1 MKKPRHAFLSLPL
14 GMCGLGRILLALP
27 GKIRRRTSASA
38 GILPAFARRI
48 QPGPFFAGLLLGA
61 VTMLGL
67 GQWAKRHDTFG
78 DRIRFFQAVSPERGI
93 YPTIDNLA
101 AFVRGKADPKKI
113 LVLVAGSS
121 ICLGIGQPEE
131 DLWSRKLQEKL
142 GQDFCV
148 VNVSFR
154 SNRFNLVGIPLMERL
169 RQEFPRY
176 IFISD
181 LWPLEMEPVPLRSQS
196 RRFPYNYIAWQE
208 LAYRLLRGK
217 PTAFQ
222 QAQDEYLAAAPA
234 QRSFMQEQILAGLW
248 EAATGASSIWNW
260 VGYRFLFTA
269 NPFLYPIRPVVL
281 KRDDERKEVFLPSPQ
296 RFQSNLIKE
305 LEALDGQIRA
315 AKTFLQ
321 SPKISTDATQD
332 PSHAF
337 WGNVSKLRTIF
348 LISSWASYYLNQ
360 MPPEDQSVYEAFIER
375 QAARLRTLG
384 FGTVVLGLDYP
395 HSFYVDGQHFS
406 WEAAPAMAAAVAKEV
421 RRVSRE
427 RGY

>member
-1 MKKPRHAFLSLPL
+1 MKQPRHAFLSLPL
-14 GMCGLGRILLALP
+14 GMCSLGSTLLALP
-27 GKIRRRTSASA
+27 GKIRGRASASA
-38 GILPAFARRI
+38 GILSAFAGRI
-48 QPGPFFAGLLLGA
+48 QPRPFFTGLLLGA
-61 VTMLGL
+61 MTMLGL
-67 GQWAKRHDTFG
+67 GHWTKQHDTYG
-78 DRIRFFQAVSPERGI
+78 DRIRFFQAITPEKGV

-101 AFVRGKADPKKI
+101 AFVRGKADRKKI
-113 LVLVAGSS
+113 LVLIAGSS
-121 ICLGIGQPEE
+121 ISLGVGQPEE
-131 DLWSRKLQEKL
+131 DLWSRKLQEDL
-142 GQDFCV
+142 GEGFSV

-208 LAYRLLRGK
+208 LAYRLLRGE

-222 QAQDEYLAAAPA
+222 QARGEYLAATPA
-234 QRSFMQEQILAGLW
+234 QRSFIQEQILAGLW
-248 EAATGASSIWNW
+248 EAATGASAFWNW
-260 VGYRFLFTA
+260 VGYRCLFTA
-269 NPFLYPIRPVVL
+269 NPFLYPMRPVVF

-296 RFQSNLIKE
+296 RFQSSRIKE

-315 AKTFLQ
+315 AKTFLR
-321 SPKISTDATQD
+321 SPKTSTNAAQD

-348 LISSWASYYLNQ
+348 LISSWASYYLSQ
-360 MPPEDQSVYEAFIER
+360 MPPGDQSIYEAFIQR

-384 FGTVVLGLDYP
+384 FGTVVLGTDLPY
-395 HSFYVDGQHFS
+395 SYYADGQHFS
-406 WEAAPAMAAAVAKEV
+406 WEAAPTIAAAVAKEV
-421 RRVSRE
+421 RRISRE
-427 RGY
+427 QGY